1 VHVTKGSTSNTRRVR
16 EAWHASHRR
25 ERLQRLEEEGVV
37 PPRRRGARGRRA
49 DVQPDVEHQPEQENM
64 VDDVDVQQMEEH
76 KLEEELHAMDE
87 EMEDAEPRRGR
98 KKKQMVV
105 DLEPLDDYP
114 GGPHDTGLLWRYH
127 VHVAR
132 KVADGEV
139 FNLCENDVDSCETI
153 YLCTVKFVCEAMSVN

>member
-1 VHVTKGSTSNTRRVR
+1 
-16 EAWHASHRR
+16 
-25 ERLQRLEEEGVV
+25 
-37 PPRRRGARGRRA
+37 
-49 DVQPDVEHQPEQENM
+49 M